1 MANAAQPKSG
11 AALRDT
17 TEFDSDSQGPTVIPI
32 RASEDADPLGHFL
45 PEEESEASV
54 PATGGDAE
62 SHVSR
67 RLRASRKTL
76 AVAGASAA
84 VALLVGAPAWYVR
97 EHSKAPP
104 PVKPTPAVGRV
115 ALNSR
120 PEGAT
125 VFIDGRVRGVTP
137 LELELAAGSHDVV
150 FRTAGGDRP
159 LALAVESGARVIED
173 VDVPVAAETTAQI
186 DITSDPVPARVT
198 VDGRLAGQTPLK
210 QDMPAG
216 RHVIVVSRGTATVTR
231 TVDAV
236 AGRTSSIFVSLAPGS
251 PATTG
256 TFAVESPVELRVI
269 ENGRLLGVSN
279 AAPVAMSVG
288 RHQIDLD
295 NDALELHVTRT
306 VTIDPGKSTN
316 IDVPVPN
323 GVIFINASPWADVF
337 IDGRN
342 VGVTPLGNVAVVVGT
357 HDIVFRHPQ
366 FGDRHRS
373 VVVGARTP
381 IRVAA
386 DLTR

>member
-97 EHSKAPP
+97 EHSKAPS

-137 LELELAAGSHDVV
+137 LELELAPGSHDVV
-150 FRTAGGDRP
+150 FRTAGGERP

-198 VDGRLAGQTPLK
+198 VDGRLVGQTPLK

-231 TVDAV
+231 AVDAV

>member
-159 LALAVESGARVIED
+159 LALAVECGARVIED

-198 VDGRLAGQTPLK
+198 VDGRLVGQTPLK

-231 TVDAV
+231 AVDAV